1 MKKSFLLITLSV
13 ILVSSC
19 GQKNGQQGES
29 IRPVKT
35 GIVESSSQIKK
46 EFSGIVEA
54 VEFVKLAFR
63 VSGQIIDMP
72 VIEGQKVLK
81 GQLIAEIDT
90 RDIALQY
97 AADKSAYETAAAQ
110 LERNKRLLSKQAIS
124 VQDYEISESTYQKAK
139 SAYELSGN
147 NMRDARLYAPFNGSI
162 EKKIA
167 DNFQRVS
174 AGVPIVQLVNTKKL
188 RIKFVIPDSYL
199 YLLRSDNMNFKVEFD
214 TYKGKSFNAKLEEF
228 LEIST
233 DGAGLPVTITIDDP
247 AFDKAIYDVKPGF
260 TCNIN
265 MEADIN
271 SFLPEKLTII
281 PLSALFEDTTI
292 NKTCVWIL
300 KEDNTVERRIV
311 KVFSPSRESQ
321 ALISEGLQPGE
332 KIIIAGVY
340 QITNGET
347 VKPIK

>member
-1 MKKSFLLITLSV
+1 MKKGLLFIILS
-13 ILVSSC
+13 IGLLSSC
-19 GQKNGQQGES
+19 GRKEVQQEED

-35 GIVESSSQIKK
+35 AIVESNSQIKK
-46 EFSGIVEA
+46 EFSGMVEA

-63 VSGQIIDMP
+63 VSGQIINLP
-72 VIEGQKVLK
+72 VIEGQKVRK

-97 AADKSAYETAAAQ
+97 AADKSAYETATAQ

-124 VQDYEISESTYQKAK
+124 VQDYEISESSYQKAK

-147 NMRDARLYAPFNGSI
+147 NMRDAHLYAPFDGSI
-162 EKKIA
+162 EKKLA
-167 DNFQRVS
+167 DNFQRVGS
-174 AGVPIVQLVNTKKL
+174 GVPIVQLVNTDKL

-199 YLLRSDNMNFKVEFD
+199 YLLRAENLNFKVEFD
-214 TYKGKSFNAKLEEF
+214 TYKGKSFNAVLEEF
-228 LEIST
+228 LEISA
-233 DGAGLPVTITIDDP
+233 DGAGLPVTITINDP
-247 AFDKAIYDVKPGF
+247 AFDRAVYDVKPGF
-260 TCNIN
+260 TCNIS
-265 MEADIN
+265 MEADIS

-300 KEDNTVERRIV
+300 KENNTVERRIV
-311 KVFSPSRESQ
+311 KVFSPNRESQ

-332 KIIIAGVY
+332 EIIIAGVY
-340 QITNGET
+340 QITDGET

>member
-1 MKKSFLLITLSV
+1 MKKSLLFITIAVLA
-13 ILVSSC
+13 ISSC
-19 GQKNGQQGES
+19 GKKDGQPQKN
-29 IRPVKT
+29 IRPVKI
-35 GIVESSSQIKK
+35 GIVESNSQIKK

-63 VSGQIIDMP
+63 VSGQIINLP
-72 VIEGQKVLK
+72 VIEGQKVKK

-90 RDIALQY
+90 RDLALQY

-124 VQDYEISESTYQKAK
+124 VQDYEISESSYQKAK
-139 SAYELSGN
+139 SAFELSGN
-147 NMRDARLYAPFNGSI
+147 NMRDAHLYAPFDGSI

-174 AGVPIVQLVNTKKL
+174 AGVPIVQLVNTNKL

-199 YLLRSDNMNFKVEFD
+199 YLLRAENLNFKVEFD
-214 TYKGKSFNAKLEEF
+214 TYKGKSFSAKLEEF

-233 DGAGLPVTITIDDP
+233 DGAGLPVTIIIDDP
-247 AFDKAIYDVKPGF
+247 TFDKAIYDVKPGF

-265 MEADIN
+265 LEADIN

-300 KEDNTVERRIV
+300 KKDNTVERRIV

-321 ALISEGLQPGE
+321 VLISEGIQPGE
-332 KIIIAGVY
+332 EIVVAGVY